1 MARLVKNP
9 PALWETWVRSVG
21 WEEPL
26 EKGQGYPFQYSGL
39 ENSMNCIV
47 HGVAKS
53 WTRLSDFDTSNKV
66 LLYSPGIYIQYIVIS
81 HVYVSRSVVSD
92 SMRPHGL
99 EPTRPLCP
107 WDSPGK
113 STGVDCH
120 ALLQGIFPT
129 QGLKP
134 VCCIA
139 GGVFTESQGRPPII
153 SHNGKDY
160 EKRCY

>member
-1 MARLVKNP
+1 
-9 PALWETWVRSVG
+9 
-21 WEEPL
+21 
-26 EKGQGYPFQYSGL
+26 
-39 ENSMNCIV
+39 MNCIV

-107 WDSPGK
+107 WDSPDKTTAVG
-113 STGVDCH
+113 
-120 ALLQGIFPT
+120 
-129 QGLKP
+129 
-134 VCCIA
+134 
-139 GGVFTESQGRPPII
+139 
-153 SHNGKDY
+153 
-160 EKRCY
+160 